1 MKTTDHKKAF
11 YQREKNTLYIIIF
24 GIILFSM
31 SFFID
36 KTVIAY
42 AKTMQTP
49 YGDYFL
55 SGASNTWLLVMLLG
69 VLIMLLLYLKQKQ
82 HNTREFLL
90 IMGLTL
96 AITGIIKITVMRERP
111 LETIF
116 EAGFFDYSFPSQHT
130 AFAVAT
136 LVFVWKKLSSI
147 KYIKYVYTGLAILV
161 GLSRIYLQAH
171 YLSDVIA
178 GALIGYI
185 VSWCVLGLQY
195 KIKEKSATFIK
206 TL

>member
-1 MKTTDHKKAF
+1 MNRIEMKKRNKQSVCILLT
-11 YQREKNTLYIIIF
+11 
-24 GIILFSM
+24 GIILLSI

-36 KTVIAY
+36 KTVSSY

-49 YGDYFL
+49 YRDYFL

-69 VLIMLLLYLKQKQ
+69 VFIMLLLYLKQKQ
-82 HNTREFLL
+82 HNTREFLV

-96 AITGIIKITVMRERP
+96 VITGIIKIIVMRERP
-111 LETIF
+111 GAAIF

-130 AFAVAT
+130 AFAVAA
-136 LVFVWKKLSSI
+136 LVFVWRKLHSV
-147 KYIKYVYTGLAILV
+147 KYVYLGLAILV

-178 GALIGYI
+178 GALVGYI
-185 VSWCVLGLQY
+185 ISWCVLELQKQ
-195 KIKEKSATFIK
+195 KIHR
-206 TL
+206 